1 MPESS
6 SSHVRGLGVILGQL
20 LKASRSPYCEYE
32 AHNWIL
38 ALSGD
43 ANLQSH
49 VGLILLASEISGYFA
64 APVYSLGT
72 WPGSLP

>member
-6 SSHVRGLGVILGQL
+6 SSHVRGLGAVLGQL
-20 LKASRSPYCEYE
+20 LKAPHRSHCECE

-38 ALSGD
+38 ALSDD

-49 VGLILLASEISGYFA
+49 VGVILLAPEASDYFA
-64 APVYSLGT
+64 APV
-72 WPGSLP
+72 